1 MGKKKLKRMAEK
13 MGLLRQVAALPY
25 RVRENTVE
33 FLVITSRRHQRL
45 IVPKGWPIAG
55 LTDAQAAATE
65 ADEEAG
71 VKGRIEQEPFA
82 SFDYIKEIGGLFV
95 PANAAVFPLRVKKV
109 KSDYK
114 ERRQRKRKWMSAEEA
129 SERLDDSGLK
139 QLVRRYA
146 ERLGSSE

>member
-33 FLVITSRRHQRL
+33 FLVITSRRHKRL
-45 IVPKGWPIAG
+45 IVPRGWPIAG

-65 ADEEAG
+65 ADEVAG

-82 SFDYIKEIGGLFV
+82 SFLTI
-95 PANAAVFPLRVKKV
+95 
-109 KSDYK
+109 S
-114 ERRQRKRKWMSAEEA
+114 RRSATSSYRSTRRSFRFASRRSSPITRSGDSASEWMSAEEA